1 MVTEP
6 FANAANVPSVTNVA
20 MLRIVVVIT
29 APPAPRCAV
38 ILISTSRLNICVV
51 TNTEFVSTGNKAY
64 KPPACVR
71 CVNLAPTP
79 TVTTSELRKMSKRVC
94 TSSTTAIVSPPTV
107 TKPAARNVARTTL
120 SPTRK
125 LTYCKRAKLAPDAV
139 SVEGPVMP

>member
-20 MLRIVVVIT
+20 TLRIVVVIT
-29 APPAPRCAV
+29 APPAPLCAV
-38 ILISTSRLNICVV
+38 ILISTSRLSICVV
-51 TNTEFVSTGNKAY
+51 IKTEFVKTGSSAY
-64 KPPACVR
+64 KPPACAR
-71 CVNLAPTP
+71 FVNLAPTP

-94 TSSTTAIVSPPTV
+94 TSSTSASVSPPTV

-125 LTYCKRAKLAPDAV
+125 LTYCRRVKLAPAAV
-139 SVEGPVMP
+139 IVAGPVMP